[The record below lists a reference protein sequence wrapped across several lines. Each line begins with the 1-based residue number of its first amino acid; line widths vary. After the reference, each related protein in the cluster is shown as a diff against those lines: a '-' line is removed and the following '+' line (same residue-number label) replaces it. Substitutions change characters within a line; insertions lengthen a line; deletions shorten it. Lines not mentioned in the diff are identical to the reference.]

1 VSRGEKR
8 RVVLAAGFLL
18 CLAILSLSPLL
29 RLFDFDLE
37 ANFNKTKLGMTREE
51 VVALMGEPRRGGEQY
66 PHLGGDIWE
75 NSRTVVCLS
84 FDADDR
90 LRGVLAVP
98 KPHKESYF
106 LRQIMTQL
114 GW

>member
-1 VSRGEKR
+1 M
-8 RVVLAAGFLL
+8 LTAGLLL

-29 RLFDFDLE
+29 QLFDFDLE
-37 ANFNKTKLGMTREE
+37 ANFNKTRLGMTHEE
-51 VVALMGEPRRGGEQY
+51 VVALLGEPRRGSVQY

-84 FDADDR
+84 FDPEGR

-98 KPHKESYF
+98 KRKNNSPF
-106 LRQIMTQL
+106 LRQIMTLL